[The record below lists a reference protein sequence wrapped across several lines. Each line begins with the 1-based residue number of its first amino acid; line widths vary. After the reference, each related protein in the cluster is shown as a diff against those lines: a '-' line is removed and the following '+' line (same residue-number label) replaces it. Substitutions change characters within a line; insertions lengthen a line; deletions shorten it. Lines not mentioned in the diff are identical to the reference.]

1 MAMRMAQSGGLA
13 LILALGSPLATDG
26 AEIGA
31 PDAPIWRVPDVG
43 ALPDDP
49 RGTQIRLGR
58 ALVTQ
63 TYALIG
69 PDAPRPADRYAGN
82 NLACGDCH
90 LEAGTKKFGL
100 PLFGLYSLFPRYS
113 ARSGTEISIEDRINS
128 CMTRSMNGRPLP
140 TDSPQMQALVAYVK
154 FLSSDMPEGEPLPG
168 HGAGEMPL
176 LDRAAEPTRGERIY
190 EQVCRACHRQ
200 DGGGLPRD
208 PQALAAGYAA
218 PPLWGDQSFN
228 EGAGMARLET
238 MANFVHSNMPPGA
251 DYLNPRISVED
262 AWDAAAYV
270 ESQPRPREA
279 GLDKDFPD
287 LLDKPVD
294 TPYGPYADG
303 FSQAHH
309 KYGPFA
315 PIRAEVARL
324 KAEREKGGAK

>member
-1 MAMRMAQSGGLA
+1 MARISGRSGVLA
-13 LILALGSPLATDG
+13 LLLAAGLSLPVDG
-26 AEIGA
+26 AETGA
-31 PDAPIWRVPDVG
+31 PGASIWRVPDVG
-43 ALPDDP
+43 ALPDDAH
-49 RGTQIRLGR
+49 GAQIRLGR

-69 PDAPRPADRYAGN
+69 PDAQEGADRYAGN
-82 NLACGDCH
+82 NLACSNCH
-90 LEAGTKKFGL
+90 LDAGTKKFGL

-128 CMTRSMNGRPLP
+128 CMTRSLNGRALP
-140 TDSPQMQALVAYVK
+140 NDSPQMQALVAYVK
-154 FLSSDMPEGEPLPG
+154 LLSSDMPKGEPLPG
-168 HGAGEMPL
+168 HGSGEMPL
-176 LDRAAEPTRGERIY
+176 LDRAAEPARGAKIY
-190 EQVCRACHRQ
+190 AEVCAACHQ
-200 DGGGLPRD
+200 PDGGGLPRD

-218 PPLWGDQSFN
+218 PPLWGAQSFN

-238 MANFVHSNMPPGA
+238 MANFVHSNMPAGA

-270 ESQPRPREA
+270 ESQPRPHEA

-294 TPYGPYADG
+294 APYGPYADG
-303 FSQAHH
+303 FSEAQH

-324 KAEREKGGAK
+324 KAAREKAGAR

>member
-1 MAMRMAQSGGLA
+1 MRVVRSGGLA
-13 LILALGSPLATDG
+13 LILALSSPVGAPQG
-26 AEIGA
+26 AEIVA

-43 ALPDDP
+43 ALPDDA
-49 RGTQIRLGR
+49 RGEQIRRGR
-58 ALVTQ
+58 ELVTQ

-69 PDAPRPADRYAGN
+69 PDAPQPADRFAGN

-100 PLFGLYSLFPRYS
+100 PLFGLYSAFPRYS

-154 FLSSDMPEGEPLPG
+154 FLASDMTKGEPLPG
-168 HGAGEMPL
+168 HGAGEMPY

-218 PPLWGDQSFN
+218 PPLWGNQSFN

-279 GLDKDFPD
+279 GLEHDFPD
-287 LLDKPVD
+287 FLDKPVD

-303 FSQAHH
+303 FSEAQH

-315 PIRAEVARL
+315 PIRAKVARL
-324 KAEREKGGAK
+324 KAEQEKSEAR